1 MPIEQEGQAAP
12 GQDRGMKQGAVAGKT
27 NQDMIN
33 VLYKAAKELGMA
45 EWTLIQKV
53 ELTHLTDDRSA
64 AYSGPAPADMPGIDE
79 KQKAVVQKVLEDYKR
94 PEK

>member
-1 MPIEQEGQAAP
+1 MPIEQEGQAA
-12 GQDRGMKQGAVAGKT
+12 QGMNQGAVAGKT
-27 NQDMIN
+27 NQDLIN
-33 VLYKAAKELGMA
+33 VLYQAAKELGMA

-64 AYSGPAPADMPGIDE
+64 AYSGPAPAEMPGIDD
-79 KQKAVVQKVLEDYKR
+79 KQKAVIKKVLENYKR

>member
-1 MPIEQEGQAAP
+1 MPIEQEGQAA
-12 GQDRGMKQGAVAGKT
+12 QGMNKGAATGKT

-53 ELTHLTDDRSA
+53 KLTNLTDDRSA

-79 KQKAVVQKVLEDYKR
+79 KQKAVIQKVLENYKR